1 MIKPT
6 EFEVSNGEGI
16 GCTVRID
23 PETLLDGPMFF
34 VIDQDGDS
42 IIVTLE
48 CLQGLLDAAKHLQGA
63 QERFRSESQD
73 LLTSEEVQ

>member
-34 VIDQDGDS
+34 VIDQDADS

-48 CLQGLLDAAKHLQGA
+48 CLQGLLDAAQHLQKA
-63 QERFRSESQD
+63 QECFRIADQE
-73 LLTSEEVQ
+73 LLTE

>member
-16 GCTVRID
+16 VCTVRIN

-34 VIDQDGDS
+34 VIDQGADS
-42 IIVTLE
+42 IVVTLE
-48 CLQGLLDAAKHLQGA
+48 CLQGLLDAARHLQSA